1 MENNELSVEKM
12 KEMANSIIKEE
23 LEKDGIEVNFLPVT
37 NKEYCNYLISNS
49 NSNFLSKLLT
59 LIYAGGYNDKKGNII
74 VFLDYVAKLKNID
87 DKIFR
92 LANVCYHEAR
102 HSKQLVIDDYS
113 YDKFLRNVDENKK
126 VKDYL
131 LNHDKFSFEIGA
143 NLYGVR
149 KAKEYLKNNN
159 PELYEKAKDKIEK
172 REKRYMYDY
181 MTYDASH
188 SIERVIDLFKIRD
201 LFSCGRKLEDISP
214 VFEIFLNKDA
224 SFKKINEIVEN
235 EKFKTLDKR
244 IVYAFFSSRQFLEQI
259 DIEKLSIE
267 ELELVNE
274 SLKYTNDLYEMQI
287 ELINEHYNNI
297 RKEFIDK
304 FDSTDSLLLKN
315 LIYIAHCFKT
325 CMDVTARSVH
335 GVPSMFVHKESIPKY
350 LEESNNI
357 LVKKKIDKYLTI
369 NEQDYSDY

>member
-12 KEMANSIIKEE
+12 KEIANSIIKEE
-23 LEKDGIEVNFLPVT
+23 LEKNGIEVNILPVT
-37 NKEYCNYLISNS
+37 NEEYCDYLISNS

-59 LIYAGGYNDKKGNII
+59 LIYAGGYNDKNGNIV
-74 VFLDYVAKLKNID
+74 VFLDYISKLKNID

-126 VKDYL
+126 GKDYL

-181 MTYDASH
+181 MTYDASY
-188 SIERVIDLFKIRD
+188 SIEKIIDLFEIRD

-224 SFKKINEIVEN
+224 SFKNINEIVEN

-244 IVYAFFSSRQFLEQI
+244 IVYAFFSSKQFLKQI
-259 DIEKLSIE
+259 DIEQLSIE

-274 SLKYTNDLYEMQI
+274 SLKYTKDLYEMQI
-287 ELINEHYNNI
+287 ELIIEHYNNI

-304 FDSTDSLLLKN
+304 FESTDSLLLKI
-315 LIYIAHCFKT
+315 LAFFAFCLKYSTQITTSIK
-325 CMDVTARSVH
+325 H
-335 GVPSMFVHKESIPKY
+335 GALKMHMHKASIPKY

-357 LVKKKIDKYLTI
+357 LVKKKIDKYLTV
-369 NEQDYSDY
+369 NEQDYRDY